1 MATKLNH
8 IQQHLFA
15 GLKKINVL
23 ELQKTLI
30 DVYEINITEREIQ
43 NYIDVFKDECNVKN
57 SKELSEY
64 IIINEICATKDMCKI
79 KELKENLHEIKFKYQ
94 EKLTQVETLES
105 SLNKLKKEHQESQK
119 LSEDRLH
126 SLTDLKEEFANKEF
140 QHQLTIDAYKKR
152 IDKYRSRVFFSLV
165 SIIILIA
172 SLIVLLFNM

>member
-15 GLKKINVL
+15 GLKKLDVT
-23 ELQKTLI
+23 EFQKTLL
-30 DVYEINITEREIQ
+30 DVYDIEITEQEIQ
-43 NYIDVFKDECNVKN
+43 SYIDVFKSECNIKD

-105 SLNKLKKEHQESQK
+105 SLNKLRKEHQESQK
-119 LSEDRLH
+119 LSENRLY
-126 SLTDLKEEFANKEF
+126 SLTDIKEELATKEV
-140 QHQLTIDAYKKR
+140 QHKLEIDIYKKR
-152 IDKYRSRVFFSLV
+152 IDKYRNRVFFSLI
-165 SIIILIA
+165 SIVILIGA
-172 SLIVLLFNM
+172 LIVLLFNM